1 MHRMNAHPQPQACP
15 SAFAAGREIGRY
27 GSAEAGPTLVATGG
41 LHGNEPG
48 GVVALGRVFR
58 ELAERKP
65 AMKGQLLGLVGN
77 SCALA
82 RSTRF
87 VDEDM
92 NRVWTKAGVEAL
104 RRQDPSQDH
113 SEQREQRELLAILDP
128 LLAAAAANPRR
139 RAMLLDLH
147 STSGGGPPFIVM
159 GDTLQNR
166 ELAFAL
172 KAPVLLGLEENIE
185 GTLIEYFAAGGN
197 VAVVLEGGQNEDPRT
212 ADNHESALW
221 IALVA
226 CGLLDAAQVPDLAR
240 HTARLAAAASGVPG
254 VIEVVHRHDIA
265 PENETNFR
273 MLPGLKGFMQIE
285 KGRLLAHDGPHA
297 QAQVTAPFSGVLL
310 MPRYQPKGLD
320 GFFMGKTIEP
330 FWLRVSAVLRKLRM
344 ERVISLLPG
353 VHENHHGP
361 NTLAVDPKIARF
373 FTLEFFHLLGYRKHV
388 EHEQRLVFSRRND
401 RL

>member
-1 MHRMNAHPQPQACP
+1 MVESKPHACTSP
-15 SAFAAGREIGRY
+15 LAAGREIGRY
-27 GSAEAGPTLVATGG
+27 GDAAAGPTLVVTGG
-41 LHGNEPG
+41 LHGNEPA

-58 ELAERKP
+58 ELEQRRPKVR
-65 AMKGQLLGLVGN
+65 GQLLGLVGN

-82 RSTRF
+82 QNTRF

-104 RRQDPSQDH
+104 RRQAPARDH
-113 SEQREQRELLAILDP
+113 SEQREQRGLLAILDP
-128 LLAAAAANPRR
+128 LLEAARSDARR
-139 RAMLLDLH
+139 RALLLDLH

-172 KAPVLLGLEENIE
+172 SAPVLLGLEENIE
-185 GTLIEYFAAGGN
+185 GTLIEYFGAGGN
-197 VAVVLEGGQNEDPRT
+197 VAIVLEGGQNEDPRT
-212 ADNHESALW
+212 ADNHESAVW
-221 IALVA
+221 IALVS
-226 CGLLDAAQVPDLAR
+226 CGLLAATDAPDYDGHR
-240 HTARLAAAASGVPG
+240 ARLRAAASGVPS
-254 VIEVVHRHDIA
+254 VIEVVHRHDIE
-265 PENETNFR
+265 PQNEPYFR
-273 MLPGLKGFMQIE
+273 MIPGLKGFMQIE

-320 GFFMGKTIEP
+320 GFFMGRTVEP

-353 VHENHHGP
+353 VRQNHHGP

-373 FTLEFFHLLGYRKHV
+373 FTLEFFHLLGYRRHV
-388 EHEQRLVFSRRND
+388 EHEQRLVFSRRDD

>member
-1 MHRMNAHPQPQACP
+1 MVEPKPHACASP
-15 SAFAAGREIGRY
+15 FAAGREIGRY
-27 GSAEAGPTLVATGG
+27 GDAAAGPTLVVTGG
-41 LHGNEPG
+41 VHGNEPA

-58 ELAERKP
+58 ELEQRRP
-65 AMKGQLLGLVGN
+65 SVRGQLLGLVGN

-82 RSTRF
+82 QSTRF

-92 NRVWTKAGVEAL
+92 NRVWTKTAVEQL
-104 RRQDPSQDH
+104 RRQDPARDH

-128 LLAAAAANPRR
+128 LLAAARDGDPRR
-139 RAMLLDLH
+139 RALLLDLH

-172 KAPVLLGLEENIE
+172 SAPVLLGLEENIE
-185 GTLIEYFAAGGN
+185 GTLIEYFGAGGN
-197 VAVVLEGGQNEDPRT
+197 VAIVLEGGQNEDPRT
-212 ADNHESALW
+212 ADNHESAIW
-221 IALVA
+221 IALVT
-226 CGLLDAAQVPDLAR
+226 CGLLDASAAPDYER
-240 HTARLAAAASGVPG
+240 HRARLRAAASGVPN
-254 VIEVVHRHDIA
+254 VIEVVHRHDIE
-265 PENETNFR
+265 PHNEPHFR
-273 MLPGLKGFMQIE
+273 MIPGLKGFMQIE

-297 QAQVTAPFSGVLL
+297 EAQVTAPFSGVLL

-320 GFFMGKTIEP
+320 GFFMGKTVEP

-353 VHENHHGP
+353 VQQNHHGP

-388 EHEQRLVFSRRND
+388 EHEQRLVFSRRDD

>member
-1 MHRMNAHPQPQACP
+1 MKDHPKPKVCASP
-15 SAFAAGREIGRY
+15 IAAGREIGRY
-27 GSAEAGPTLVATGG
+27 GAAQAGPTLVVTGG
-41 LHGNEPG
+41 IHGNEPG
-48 GVVALGRVFR
+48 GVVAMGRVFR
-58 ELAERKP
+58 ELHARRP
-65 AMKGQLLGLVGN
+65 TLRGQLLGLVGN
-77 SCALA
+77 SCALS

-92 NRVWTKAGVEAL
+92 NRVWTKAGVAAL
-104 RRQDPSQDH
+104 RIQDPAADC
-113 SEQREQRELLAILDP
+113 SEQREQRELLALLDP
-128 LLAAAAANPRR
+128 LLAEAAANPKR

-172 KAPVLLGLEENIE
+172 SAPVLLGLEENID
-185 GTLIEYFAAGGN
+185 GTLIEYFGAGGN
-197 VAVVLEGGQNEDPRT
+197 VAVVLEGGQNDDPRT
-212 ADNHESALW
+212 ADNHESAIW

-226 CGLLDAAQVPDLAR
+226 CGLIDAADAPDYER
-240 HTARLAAAASGVPG
+240 HRARLRAAASGVPS
-254 VIEVVHRHDIA
+254 VIEVVHRHDIE
-265 PENETNFR
+265 PENETHFR
-273 MLPGLKGFMQIE
+273 MIPGLKGFQHIE

-297 QAQVTAPFSGVLL
+297 QAQVTAPFTGVLL

-320 GFFMGKTIEP
+320 GFFMGKRVEP
-330 FWLRVSAVLRKLRM
+330 FWLRVSAVLRRLRM
-344 ERVISLLPG
+344 ERVIALLPG
-353 VHENHHGP
+353 VQHDRHGP

-388 EHEQRLVFSRRND
+388 EHERRMVFSRRND

>member
-1 MHRMNAHPQPQACP
+1 MNAQIKPQACA
-15 SAFAAGREIGRY
+15 STLAAGREIGRY
-27 GSAEAGPTLVATGG
+27 GSAKAGPTLVVTGG

-58 ELAERKP
+58 ELEALKP
-65 AMKGQLLGLVGN
+65 ALRGELLGLVGN

-82 RSTRF
+82 RSARF

-92 NRVWTKAGVEAL
+92 NRVWTKESIAAL
-104 RRQDPSQDH
+104 RTQGRADDT
-113 SEQREQRELLAILDP
+113 SEQREQRELLDLIDP
-128 LLAAAAANPRR
+128 LLGEAATNPKR

-172 KAPVLLGLEENIE
+172 SAPVLLGLEENIE
-185 GTLIEYFAAGGN
+185 GTLIEYFGAGGN
-197 VAVVLEGGQNEDPRT
+197 VAVVLEGGQNDDPRT
-212 ADNHESALW
+212 IDNHESAIW

-226 CGLLDAAQVPDLAR
+226 CGLIEAGAAPDYER
-240 HTARLAAAASGVPG
+240 HRARLRAAAAGVPA

-265 PENETNFR
+265 PENEPHFR
-273 MLPGLKGFMQIE
+273 MIPGLEGFQQIE

-297 QAQVTAPFSGVLL
+297 ESQVTAPFSGVLL
-310 MPRYQPKGLD
+310 MPRYQTKGLD
-320 GFFMGKTIEP
+320 GFFMGKRVEP
-330 FWLRVSAVLRKLRM
+330 FWLRVSAVLRHLRM
-344 ERVISLLPG
+344 ERVIALLPG
-353 VHENHHGP
+353 VHHDQHGP

-388 EHEQRLVFSRRND
+388 EHEQRLVFSRRDD

>member
-1 MHRMNAHPQPQACP
+1 MNAQPQPQACA

-27 GSAEAGPTLVATGG
+27 GAPEAGPTLVVTGG
-41 LHGNEPG
+41 VHGNEPG

-58 ELAERKP
+58 ELAARRP
-65 AMKGQLLGLVGN
+65 ALKGQIVGLVGN

-82 RSTRF
+82 KSTRF
-87 VDEDM
+87 VDDDM
-92 NRVWTKAGVEAL
+92 NRVWTRSAVEEL
-104 RRQDPSQDH
+104 RRSDPAQDN

-128 LLAAAAANPRR
+128 LLADAAANPRR

-147 STSGGGPPFIVM
+147 STSGAGPPFIVM

-172 KAPVLLGLEENIE
+172 SAPVLLGLEENID
-185 GTLIEYFAAGGN
+185 GTLIEFFGAGGN

-212 ADNHESALW
+212 ADNLESAIW

-226 CGLLDAAQVPDLAR
+226 CGLLSPADAPDHESHR
-240 HTARLAAAASGVPG
+240 ERLRSAASGVPN
-254 VIEVVHRHDIA
+254 VIEVVHRHDIE
-265 PENETNFR
+265 PHNEPHFR
-273 MLPGLKGFMQIE
+273 MIPGLKGFQRIE

-297 QAQVTAPFSGVLL
+297 EEQVTAPFSGVLL

-320 GFFMGKTIEP
+320 GFFMGKTVEP
-330 FWLRVSAVLRKLRM
+330 FWLRVSAVLRRLHM
-344 ERVISLLPG
+344 ERVLSLLPG
-353 VHENHHGP
+353 VRQNHHGP

-388 EHEQRLVFSRRND
+388 EQDHQMVFSRRDD